1 MFLGIVCTFLRK
13 FWQGLKL
20 YSQEKKKF
28 QANSWSGT
36 CFANSIGMVKIAFQ

>member
-1 MFLGIVCTFLRK
+1 MFLGIVCTFPRK

-20 YSQEKKKF
+20 YSQEKK
-28 QANSWSGT
+28 NSTPIHGLT

>member
-20 YSQEKKKF
+20 YSQEKK
-28 QANSWSGT
+28 NSKPIHGLGRALLIVLAW
-36 CFANSIGMVKIAFQ
+36 